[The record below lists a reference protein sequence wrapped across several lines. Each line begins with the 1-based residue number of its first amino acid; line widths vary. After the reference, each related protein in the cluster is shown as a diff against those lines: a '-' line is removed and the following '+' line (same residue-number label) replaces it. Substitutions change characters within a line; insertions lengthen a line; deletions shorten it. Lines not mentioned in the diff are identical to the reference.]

1 MKEKI
6 KELKKQFKDTLV
18 KKNNEHYNDNTIYI
32 KIVGK
37 NYLVLDKTTT
47 KNGIETKIFQTT
59 DDAFKAKRFT
69 FDEAIDDFFRTNNNQ
84 YNSFY
89 KYYKGF
95 GVFELSYDYGDTKNI
110 FEEYLDLEEDKKEKE
125 NESI

>member
-18 KKNNEHYNDNTIYI
+18 KRNNEHYNDNTIYI

-69 FDEAIDDFFRTNNNQ
+69 FDEAIDDFFRINSNR
-84 YNSFY
+84 YNSFS
-89 KYYKGF
+89 KCYKGF
-95 GVFELSYDYGDTKNI
+95 GVFKLSCDYGDTQNI
-110 FEEYLDLEEDKKEKE
+110 FEEYLDLEEDKKE
-125 NESI
+125 

>member
-6 KELKKQFKDTLV
+6 KELKKQFKDALV
-18 KKNNEHYNDNTIYI
+18 KRDNEHYNDNTVYI

-69 FDEAIDDFFRTNNNQ
+69 LDEAIDDFFRTNSDQ
-84 YNSFY
+84 YDSFS
-89 KYYKGF
+89 KHYKGF
-95 GVFELSYDYGDTKNI
+95 GVFKLSHDYGDTRNI
-110 FEEYLDLEEDKKEKE
+110 FEEYLDLEEDKKEK
-125 NESI
+125 I

>member
-18 KKNNEHYNDNTIYI
+18 KGNNKHYNDNTIYI

-69 FDEAIDDFFRTNNNQ
+69 LDEAIDDFFRINNDK
-84 YNSFY
+84 YNSFN

-95 GVFELSYDYGDTKNI
+95 GVFELSYVYDDTQNI
-110 FEEYLDLEEDKKEKE
+110 FEEYLNLEEDKKEL
-125 NESI
+125 

>member
-18 KKNNEHYNDNTIYI
+18 KRNNQHYNDNTIYI

-59 DDAFKAKRFT
+59 DDVFKAKRFT
-69 FDEAIDDFFRTNNNQ
+69 LDEAIDDFFRINSNQ
-84 YNSFY
+84 YNSFS

-95 GVFELSYDYGDTKNI
+95 GVFELSYDYGDTQNI
-110 FEEYLDLEEDKKEKE
+110 FEEYLDLEEDKKE
-125 NESI
+125 

>member
-18 KKNNEHYNDNTIYI
+18 KRNNEHYNDNTIYI

-59 DDAFKAKRFT
+59 DDAFKAKRLT
-69 FDEAIDDFFRTNNNQ
+69 FDEAIDDFFITNNNQ
-84 YNSFY
+84 YNSFS

-95 GVFELSYDYGDTKNI
+95 GIFELSYDYGDTRDI
-110 FEEYLDLEEDKKEKE
+110 FEKYLDLEEDKKE
-125 NESI
+125 

>member
-18 KKNNEHYNDNTIYI
+18 KMNNEHYNDNTIYI

-47 KNGIETKIFQTT
+47 KYGIETKVFQTT
-59 DDAFKAKRFT
+59 NDVFKAKRFT
-69 FDEAIDDFFRTNNNQ
+69 FDEAIDDYFATNTNN
-84 YNSFY
+84 YTSF
-89 KYYKGF
+89 KEVYKGF
-95 GVFELSYDYGDTKNI
+95 GVFELSYDYGNTQDI
-110 FEEYLDLEEDKKEKE
+110 FEEYLELGEDNDE
-125 NESI
+125 